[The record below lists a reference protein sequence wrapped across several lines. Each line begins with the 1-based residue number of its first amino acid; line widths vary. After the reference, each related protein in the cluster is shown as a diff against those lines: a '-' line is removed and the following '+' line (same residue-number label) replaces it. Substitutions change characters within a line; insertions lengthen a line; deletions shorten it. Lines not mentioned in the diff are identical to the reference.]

1 MLENR
6 DLEQIAMLL
15 EKSAEKTN
23 EKIAGIENKISGIEN
38 KISGIENKIS
48 GMENKISGIENKISG
63 MENKISGMENKIS
76 DMDEK
81 MSKMQDDILNI
92 QLTLENETNR
102 NIKIIAEGHLDLSR
116 KYNEASTIKA
126 EEELALIRLNTLSED
141 VRKIKAKLAIA

>member
-48 GMENKISGIENKISG
+48 DMESTISS
-63 MENKISGMENKIS
+63 MENKIS

>member
-23 EKIAGIENKISGIEN
+23 EKIAGIENKISGTEN
-38 KISGIENKIS
+38 KISDMESTIS
-48 GMENKISGIENKISG
+48 S
-63 MENKISGMENKIS
+63 MENKIS

-141 VRKIKAKLAIA
+141 VRKIKAKLDIA

>member
-48 GMENKISGIENKISG
+48 GIENKISG
-63 MENKISGMENKIS
+63 MENKISDMENKIS

>member
-38 KISGIENKIS
+38 KISG
-48 GMENKISGIENKISG
+48 MENKISD
-63 MENKISGMENKIS
+63 MENKIS

>member
-38 KISGIENKIS
+38 KISG
-48 GMENKISGIENKISG
+48 MENKISDMESTIS
-63 MENKISGMENKIS
+63 SMENKIS

-141 VRKIKAKLAIA
+141 VMKIKAKLAIA

>member
-38 KISGIENKIS
+38 KISG
-48 GMENKISGIENKISG
+48 MENKILDMESTIS
-63 MENKISGMENKIS
+63 SMENKIS

>member
-48 GMENKISGIENKISG
+48 GMENKISDMESTIS
-63 MENKISGMENKIS
+63 SMENKIS

>member
-38 KISGIENKIS
+38 KISGMESTIS
-48 GMENKISGIENKISG
+48 S
-63 MENKISGMENKIS
+63 MENKIS

>member
-38 KISGIENKIS
+38 KISDMESKIS
-48 GMENKISGIENKISG
+48 DMESTISS
-63 MENKISGMENKIS
+63 MENKIS

-92 QLTLENETNR
+92 QLTIENETNR

>member
-23 EKIAGIENKISGIEN
+23 EKIAGIENKI
-38 KISGIENKIS
+38 
-48 GMENKISGIENKISG
+48 
-63 MENKISGMENKIS
+63 
-76 DMDEK
+76 
-81 MSKMQDDILNI
+81 SKMQDDILNI

>member
-38 KISGIENKIS
+38 KISG
-48 GMENKISGIENKISG
+48 MENKISDMESTIS
-63 MENKISGMENKIS
+63 SMENKIS

>member
-23 EKIAGIENKISGIEN
+23 EKIAGIENKISG
-38 KISGIENKIS
+38 
-48 GMENKISGIENKISG
+48 MENKISDMESTIS
-63 MENKISGMENKIS
+63 SMENKIS

-126 EEELALIRLNTLSED
+126 EEELALRISGENSR
-141 VRKIKAKLAIA
+141 

>member
-1 MLENR
+1 MLESR

-23 EKIAGIENKISGIEN
+23 EKI
-38 KISGIENKIS
+38 SGIENKIS
-48 GMENKISGIENKISG
+48 GMENKISDMESTIS
-63 MENKISGMENKIS
+63 SMENKIS

>member
-23 EKIAGIENKISGIEN
+23 EKIAGIENKISGI
-38 KISGIENKIS
+38 
-48 GMENKISGIENKISG
+48 
-63 MENKISGMENKIS
+63 ENKISGMENKIS

-141 VRKIKAKLAIA
+141 VRKIKAKLTIA

>member
-48 GMENKISGIENKISG
+48 GMESTISS
-63 MENKISGMENKIS
+63 MENKIS